1 MIGLHLLRTK
11 NCIKLSFHVSNLLV
25 VAVLPTMQLHFID
38 GTPKVEGNSARVEL
52 VVNESTA
59 SLLCE
64 LLTQEKL
71 DSPMVANCEW

>member
-1 MIGLHLLRTK
+1 MIALHLLRTE
-11 NCIKLSFHVSNLLV
+11 NCIKLILHVSNLLS
-25 VAVLPTMQLHFID
+25 VAALPMMQFHFIN
-38 GTPKVEGNSARVEL
+38 GTPEVERNSVRVEL
-52 VVNESTA
+52 VVESTA